1 MNDKKN
7 LNDSL
12 LDHYR
17 QVMTPNYAPANFI
30 VKRALGSSVWDVN
43 DKKYIDFGGGIA
55 VNSLGHSHPE
65 LLKALEGQAKKI
77 WHHSNYLASEPSIAL
92 AKSLV
97 ELTFAEKVFFS
108 NSGSEANETAIK
120 LARKYQHSKDKDKV
134 EIIAFKNAFHGR
146 SLLNISLG
154 SSKLHKDGFGPLDNS
169 VKRAEF
175 NNINSVRDCISTNT
189 AAIII
194 EPIQGEAGVYAADKD
209 FLISLREICDENEIL
224 LIFDEV
230 QSGVGRTGE
239 LFSYMKYE
247 VEPDILTSAKGLGSG
262 IPIGATLTKD
272 KFAES
277 LTLGSHGST
286 FGGNPLACAVSAKVL
301 DLVKQVNFL
310 DKVKQKE
317 KILRNGLVEVSN
329 KHQAFSQIRSEG
341 LWFGCDLSK
350 QDKVNSLLDL
360 CYREGLIAVSAGTS
374 TLRMAPALNISE
386 SDIQEGLFKL
396 DKALEKF

>member
-17 QVMTPNYAPANFI
+17 QVMTPNYAPANFV

-65 LLKALEGQAKKI
+65 LVKALEDQAKQI

-120 LARKYQHSKDKDKV
+120 LARKYQHSKGKDKM

-154 SSKLHKDGFGPLDNS
+154 SSKLHKEGFGPLDNS
-169 VKRAEF
+169 IKRAEF
-175 NNINSVRDCISTNT
+175 NNINSVRECISTKT

-230 QSGVGRTGE
+230 QSGIGRTGE
-239 LFSYMKYE
+239 LFSYMKYGT
-247 VEPDILTSAKGLGSG
+247 EPDILTSAKGLGSG

-272 KFAES
+272 KFPES
-277 LTLGSHGST
+277 LTLGTHGST
-286 FGGNPLACAVSAKVL
+286 FGGNPLACVVSARVL

-310 DKVKQKE
+310 DEVKQKE
-317 KILRNGLVEVSN
+317 KLLRIGLEEVSK

-341 LWFGCDLSK
+341 LWFGCDLNK
-350 QDKVNSLLDL
+350 KDKVNSLLEL
-360 CYREGLIAVSAGTS
+360 CYQEGLIAVSAGTS
-374 TLRMAPALNISE
+374 TLRMAPALNIPE

>member
-12 LDHYR
+12 LDNYH
-17 QVMTPNYAPANFI
+17 QVMTPNYAPANFV
-30 VKRALGSSVWDVN
+30 VKKALGSSVWDVN

-65 LLKALEGQAKKI
+65 LLKALEEQAKQI

-120 LARKYQHSKDKDKV
+120 LARKYQHSKGKDKA

-154 SSKLHKDGFGPLDNS
+154 SSKLHKEGFGPLDNS
-169 VKRAEF
+169 IKRAEF
-175 NNINSVRDCISTNT
+175 NNINSVRECISTKT

-230 QSGVGRTGE
+230 QSGIGRTGE

-247 VEPDILTSAKGLGSG
+247 TEPDILTSAKGLGSG

-272 KFAES
+272 KFAKS
-277 LTLGSHGST
+277 LTLGTHGST
-286 FGGNPLACAVSAKVL
+286 FGGNPLACAVSARVL
-301 DLVKQVNFL
+301 DLIKQVNFL
-310 DKVKQKE
+310 DEVKQKE
-317 KILRNGLVEVSN
+317 KLLRNGLEEVSN

-341 LWFGCDLSK
+341 LWFGCDLNK
-350 QDKVNSLLDL
+350 QDKANSLLDL
-360 CYREGLIAVSAGTS
+360 CYQEGLIAVSAGTS
-374 TLRMAPALNISE
+374 TLRMAPALNIPE
-386 SDIQEGLFKL
+386 ADIQEGLFRL
-396 DKALEKF
+396 DKALERF